1 MPSLCKELG
10 DGAPPTVA
18 LLSSGGSRRLAVR
31 DLVVLGAGRLSGPL
45 VVRGISFSMELV
57 PTSHRKD
64 SAFNPTRI
72 PELKDLIAPW
82 VPMRALLPEGMDV
95 RTF

>member
-1 MPSLCKELG
+1 MLPPPWLCFPLG
-10 DGAPPTVA
+10 EAGGWQ
-18 LLSSGGSRRLAVR
+18 SGIWWCWEQAV
-31 DLVVLGAGRLSGPL
+31 LL

-82 VPMRALLPEGMDV
+82 VR
-95 RTF
+95 